1 MPRPSAVCR
10 RALLLI
16 LLAVALPASVR
27 AVVFPSAVRAVV
39 MCSAAHAEDARLA
52 PLKDLDGSFPFTPPA
67 TLEAWQ
73 PRAAE
78 VRQRILVSQGLWPMP
93 AKTPLNPSIHG
104 TITKGPEAKG
114 NEGTGG
120 YTVSNVSFE
129 SVPGL
134 FVTGNLYRPLGLKE
148 GQQVPAVLFAHGHW
162 QNARHADQDA
172 AATRKEIANGEER
185 FEEGGRSRFQ
195 SLCVQLA
202 RMGCVVW
209 QWDMLSDADAVQFSR
224 EIVHGFARQRPE
236 MNTTE
241 RWGLYSPQ
249 AESHLQSIMGLQTL
263 NGIRGVDFVLALP
276 EVDRKRIAITG
287 ASGGGTQTM
296 LVAAVDDRVTLS
308 GPMVMVSTS
317 MQGGCT
323 CENASLLRV
332 GTGNVEFAALF
343 APKPQ
348 IMNTADDW
356 TKELATKGFPDL
368 QALYGL
374 YGAKDAVAL
383 KRGEHFPHNY
393 NAVTRSA
400 FYTFVNK
407 HFALGAPEPVIERD
421 YTMVEP
427 AKLKVWDAEHPAPKA
442 ADPDFERDLLAKLSA
457 ESTAAITAAA
467 ATKDGLRAV
476 LAPAWETVIGRT
488 AASAG
493 NVSWE
498 MLEKTEAA
506 GVVRMTGKL
515 VNATHHEEIPV
526 LWLYPKSSNGKV
538 VVWLNDAGS
547 SAIEADGKPIK
558 AVAGILAQGTTVIAA
573 DLFTPPA
580 DADGRQRV
588 VKNPREFAGYSFGY
602 NPTLFAERAHD
613 VLSIVHFLRTAKIG
627 DHPSPKRVAVVG
639 LGSRGAIVA
648 AARAVAGDEIDATA
662 IDTQGFRFGKVL
674 DYRSPDFLPG
684 AGKYLDVPGALAA
697 ASPRLLW
704 LAGEAEVPGLV
715 SAAAKGAGGADSVTR
730 FGGAPADVA
739 EAAAK
744 WVAP

>member
-1 MPRPSAVCR
+1 MPRPSAACR

-16 LLAVALPASVR
+16 LLAVALP
-27 AVVFPSAVRAVV
+27 SAVHAVLFP
-39 MCSAAHAEDARLA
+39 SAAHADEVRLA

-67 TLEAWQ
+67 TLDAWQ
-73 PRAAE
+73 ARAAE

-93 AKTPLNPSIHG
+93 EKTPLNPSIHG
-104 TITKGPEAKG
+104 TIEKGPDAKG

-129 SVPGL
+129 SAPGL

-209 QWDMLSDADAVQFSR
+209 QWDMLSDSDAVQFSR
-224 EIVHGFARQRPE
+224 QLVHGFARQRPE

-263 NGIRGVDFVLALP
+263 NGIRGVDFVLSLP
-276 EVDRKRIAITG
+276 EVDPKRIAITG

-323 CENASLLRV
+323 CENSSLLRV

-368 QALYGL
+368 QTLYGL

-421 YTMVEP
+421 YEVVEP

-442 ADPDFERDLLAKLSA
+442 ADPDFERDLLAKLSV

-467 ATKDGLRAV
+467 TTKDGLRAV
-476 LAPAWETVIGRT
+476 LAPAWETIIGRT

-493 NVSWE
+493 EVRWE
-498 MLEKTEAA
+498 MAEKTESS
-506 GVVRMTGKL
+506 GIVRMTGKL
-515 VNATHHEEIPV
+515 VNATHNEEIPV
-526 LWLYPKSSNGKV
+526 LWLYPKQSNGKV
-538 VVWLNDAGS
+538 LVWLDDAGS
-547 SAIEADGKPIK
+547 GAIEVDGKPIQ
-558 AVAGILAQGTTVIAA
+558 AVAGILSQGTTVIAA

-580 DADGRQRV
+580 DADGKQRV

-697 ASPRLLW
+697 ASPRPLW
-704 LAGEAEVPGLV
+704 LAGETEVPEVL
-715 SAAAKGAGGADSVTR
+715 SAAAKATGGSKSVTR
-730 FGGAPADVA
+730 FSGAAADVA
-739 EAAAK
+739 AAAAT

>member
-1 MPRPSAVCR
+1 MPRPSAACR

-16 LLAVALPASVR
+16 LLAVALPA
-27 AVVFPSAVRAVV
+27 AVHAGLF
-39 MCSAAHAEDARLA
+39 CSAAHAEEARLA
-52 PLKDLDGSFPFTPPA
+52 PLKDLDGYFPFTPPT
-67 TLEAWQ
+67 TLEAWK

-93 AKTPLNPSIHG
+93 EKTPLNPSIHG
-104 TITKGPEAKG
+104 TIHKGPEAKG
-114 NEGTGG
+114 NAGTGG

-129 SVPGL
+129 SAPGL
-134 FVTGNLYRPLGLKE
+134 FVTGNLYRPLGLKD

-209 QWDMLSDADAVQFSR
+209 QWDMLSDSDAVQFSR
-224 EIVHGFARQRPE
+224 QLVHGFAKQRPE

-263 NGIRGVDFVLALP
+263 NGIRGVDFVLSLP
-276 EVDRKRIAITG
+276 EVDPKRIAITG

-323 CENASLLRV
+323 CENSSLLRV

-368 QALYGL
+368 QTLYGL

-400 FYTFVNK
+400 FYTFVNR

-421 YTMVEP
+421 YEMVEP

-467 ATKDGLRAV
+467 ATKDGLRGV

-493 NVSWE
+493 EVRWE
-498 MLEKTEAA
+498 MAEKTEAS
-506 GVVRMTGKL
+506 GIVRMTGKL
-515 VNATHHEEIPV
+515 VNATHNEEIPV
-526 LWLYPKSSNGKV
+526 LWLYPKQWNGKV
-538 VVWLNDAGS
+538 VVWLDDAGCG
-547 SAIEADGKPIK
+547 AIETDGKSFN
-558 AVAGILAQGTTVIAA
+558 AVAGILSQGTTVIAA
-573 DLFTPPA
+573 DLFTPPD
-580 DADGRQRV
+580 DADGKQRV

-627 DHPSPKRVAVVG
+627 DHPSPQRVAVVG

-697 ASPRLLW
+697 ASPRPLW
-704 LAGEAEVPGLV
+704 LAGETEVPEVL
-715 SAAAKGAGGADSVTR
+715 SAAAKATGGSKSVTR
-730 FGGAPADVA
+730 FSGAAADLA

-744 WVAP
+744 WAAPNLVTP

>member
-1 MPRPSAVCR
+1 MPRPSAACR

-16 LLAVALPASVR
+16 LLAVALP
-27 AVVFPSAVRAVV
+27 SAVHAVLFP
-39 MCSAAHAEDARLA
+39 SAAHADEVRLA

-67 TLEAWQ
+67 TLDAWQ
-73 PRAAE
+73 ARAAE

-93 AKTPLNPSIHG
+93 EKTPLNPSIHG
-104 TITKGPEAKG
+104 TIEKGPEAKG

-129 SVPGL
+129 SAPGL

-209 QWDMLSDADAVQFSR
+209 QWDMLSDSDAVQFSR

-236 MNTTE
+236 MNTAE

-263 NGIRGVDFVLALP
+263 NGIRGVDFVLTLP
-276 EVDRKRIAITG
+276 EVDPNRIAITG

-323 CENASLLRV
+323 CENSSLLRV

-368 QALYGL
+368 QTLYGL

-421 YTMVEP
+421 YEVVEP

-442 ADPDFERDLLAKLSA
+442 AA
-457 ESTAAITAAA
+457 T
-467 ATKDGLRAV
+467 TKDGLRAV
-476 LAPAWETVIGRT
+476 LAPAWETIIGRT

-493 NVSWE
+493 EVRWE
-498 MLEKTEAA
+498 MAEKTESS
-506 GVVRMTGKL
+506 GIVRMTGKL
-515 VNATHHEEIPV
+515 VNATHNEEIPV
-526 LWLYPKSSNGKV
+526 LWLYPKQSNGKV
-538 VVWLNDAGS
+538 LVWLDDAGRGS
-547 SAIEADGKPIK
+547 IETDGPSFK
-558 AVAGILAQGTTVIAA
+558 AVAGILSQGTTVIAA

-580 DADGRQRV
+580 DADGKQRV

-697 ASPRLLW
+697 ASPRPLW
-704 LAGEAEVPGLV
+704 LAGETEVPEVL
-715 SAAAKGAGGADSVTR
+715 SAAAKATGGSKSVTR
-730 FGGAPADVA
+730 FSGAAADLA

-744 WVAP
+744 WAAPILVTP

>member
-1 MPRPSAVCR
+1 MPRPSAACR

-16 LLAVALPASVR
+16 LLAVALP
-27 AVVFPSAVRAVV
+27 SAVHAVLFP
-39 MCSAAHAEDARLA
+39 SAAHADEVRLA

-73 PRAAE
+73 ARAAE

-93 AKTPLNPSIHG
+93 EKTPLNPSIHG
-104 TITKGPEAKG
+104 TIEKGPDAKG

-129 SVPGL
+129 SAPGL

-148 GQQVPAVLFAHGHW
+148 GRQVPAVLFAHGHW

-209 QWDMLSDADAVQFSR
+209 QWDMLSDSDAVQFSR
-224 EIVHGFARQRPE
+224 QLVHGFARQRPE

-263 NGIRGVDFVLALP
+263 NGIRGVDFVLSLP
-276 EVDRKRIAITG
+276 EVDPNRIAITG

-368 QALYGL
+368 QTLYGL

-421 YTMVEP
+421 YEMVEP

-442 ADPDFERDLLAKLSA
+442 ADPDFERDLLAKLSV

-467 ATKDGLRAV
+467 TTKDGLRAV
-476 LAPAWETVIGRT
+476 LAPAWETIIGRT

-493 NVSWE
+493 EVRWE
-498 MLEKTEAA
+498 MAEKTESS
-506 GVVRMTGKL
+506 GIVRMTGKL
-515 VNATHHEEIPV
+515 VNATHNEEIPV
-526 LWLYPKSSNGKV
+526 LWLYPKQSNGKV
-538 VVWLNDAGS
+538 LVWLDDAGS
-547 SAIEADGKPIK
+547 GAIEVDGKPIQ
-558 AVAGILAQGTTVIAA
+558 AVAGILSQGTTVIAA

-580 DADGRQRV
+580 DADGKQRV

-697 ASPRLLW
+697 ASPRPLW
-704 LAGEAEVPGLV
+704 LAGETEVPEVL
-715 SAAAKGAGGADSVTR
+715 SAAAKATGGSKSVTR
-730 FGGAPADVA
+730 FSGAAADLA

-744 WVAP
+744 WAAPILVTP

>member
-1 MPRPSAVCR
+1 MPRPSAACS
-10 RALLLI
+10 RALLLV
-16 LLAVALPASVR
+16 LLAAALPA
-27 AVVFPSAVRAVV
+27 VV
-39 MCSAAHAEDARLA
+39 HADDVRLA

-73 PRAAE
+73 TRAAE

-93 AKTPLNPSIHG
+93 EKTPLNPSIHG
-104 TITKGPEAKG
+104 TIEKGPEAKG

-129 SVPGL
+129 SAPGL
-134 FVTGNLYRPLGLKE
+134 IVTGNLYRPLGLKE

-209 QWDMLSDADAVQFSR
+209 QWDMLSDSDAVQFSR
-224 EIVHGFARQRPE
+224 EIVHGFAKQRPE
-236 MNTTE
+236 MNTTQ

-263 NGIRGVDFVLALP
+263 NGIRGVDFVLSLP
-276 EVDRKRIAITG
+276 EVDPKRIAITG

-348 IMNTADDW
+348 LMNTADDW

-368 QALYGL
+368 QTLYGL
-374 YGAKDAVAL
+374 YGAKNAVAL

-407 HFALGAPEPVIERD
+407 HFALSALEPVIERD
-421 YTMVEP
+421 YEIIEP
-427 AKLKVWDAEHPAPKA
+427 AKLKVWDAKHPAPAA
-442 ADPDFERDLLAKLSA
+442 ADPDFERDLLAKLSV

-476 LAPAWETVIGRT
+476 LAPAWETVIGRS
-488 AASAG
+488 AARAG

-498 MLEKTEAA
+498 MAEKTEAA

-515 VNATHHEEIPV
+515 VNATHHEEISV
-526 LWLYPKSSNGKV
+526 LWLYPKPFNGKV
-538 VVWLNDAGS
+538 VVWLDDAGS
-547 SAIEADGKPIK
+547 GAIEADGKPIE

-580 DADGRQRV
+580 DAEGRQRI

-639 LGSRGAIVA
+639 LGSRGRIVA

-662 IDTQGFRFGKVL
+662 IDTKDFRFGNVL

-684 AGKYLDVPGALAA
+684 AGKYLDLPGALAA
-697 ASPRLLW
+697 ASPRPLW
-704 LAGEAEVPGLV
+704 LAGEAEVPEVL
-715 SAAAKGAGGADSVTR
+715 SAAAKATGAADSVTR
-730 FGGAPADVA
+730 FSGAPADIA

-744 WVAP
+744 WAAPILVTP